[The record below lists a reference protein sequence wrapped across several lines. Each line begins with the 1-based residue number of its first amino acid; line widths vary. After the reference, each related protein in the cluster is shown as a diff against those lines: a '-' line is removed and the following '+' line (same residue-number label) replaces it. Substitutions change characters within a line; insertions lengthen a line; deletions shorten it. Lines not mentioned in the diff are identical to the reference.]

1 MIAFGKR
8 RTCPPSETILSYV
21 EGSFQSLL
29 IGPVVAAHVRNCDF
43 CGAEM
48 QFLSKHIPKTE
59 DQTFGLIKS
68 WAPTVRELFKLSQQ
82 RAA

>member
-29 IGPVVAAHVRNCDF
+29 LGPTIESHLRNCDF

-48 QFLSKHIPKTE
+48 QFLSKHTPKIE
-59 DQTFGLIKS
+59 DETFGLIKS